1 MKKEAVE
8 NYQSLFIENVKW
20 LRYKHSLSEKE
31 MSKILGVSVL
41 TLRRIENGEFP
52 ERLSITVIFRIQK
65 YFKVEA
71 KRVVGERLV

>member
-1 MKKEAVE
+1 MKTEAVE

-20 LRYKHSLSEKE
+20 LRHKHSLTEKE
-31 MSKILGVSVL
+31 MSKILGVSVM

-71 KRVVGERLV
+71 KRVVGEILT

>member
-1 MKKEAVE
+1 MKKESAE

-20 LRYKHSLSEKE
+20 LRSKYSLTERE
-31 MSKILGVSVL
+31 MSKILGVSVM

-65 YFKVEA
+65 YFNVEA
-71 KRVVGERLV
+71 KRVVGERLI